1 VTSVAGAAPTW
12 MRRLAPIAVG
22 LATALVFSNAAPS
35 AAVHDDKFFVPS
47 HYELNGESLRRM
59 FREDTWTSAGSF
71 EGSYRPLLLL
81 SLAVDRA
88 RFGDDPH
95 GYHVTNVLLNAAA
108 AILLYALILAL
119 LRRFSAANGS
129 PAVVSRVHLLAAAGA
144 ALLFGVHP
152 IHTEAVD
159 SVFNRSEILGTVG
172 IVSALL
178 VILRWEARRP
188 VLAWLSAAVIYLA
201 ALLCRESAAS
211 LPALAALMLYL
222 LYAGVGWRR
231 VARAVA
237 PVATLLVPLG
247 VYLTLRH
254 SALTGGI
261 SHAPSLSEN
270 VAPRIGM
277 FGQLALVVESLREY
291 LRMVLWPH
299 PLRASYEDFR
309 VTALPISLVVLAVAM
324 CLALA
329 LRRRAPL
336 VTFGIGFFYLALLP
350 SSRLVT
356 ASNLNLSLGGH
367 TVFQPANTLL
377 VAERVVY
384 TPSAGLLLAAAAGL
398 AALARRFGRG
408 AAAAAALALCA
419 LLASLTLRR
428 NEQWHSETALW
439 EAETRVAPQNGDG
452 WRLLVGAYL
461 RQGRN
466 EDIARAC
473 DVQRDRH
480 PKIAQLH
487 NNCGIAYTA
496 LGRFKDAEASYRRAI
511 DLGLAAVAHANLGRL
526 LAQQGRVEEAE
537 AEYARAV
544 AAETDPPRRHLR
556 RAQLLMRFH
565 PDRVAE
571 ERQELEQALAIQPGY
586 GPAVN
591 LLRRIESS
599 ATTH

>member
-1 VTSVAGAAPTW
+1 
-12 MRRLAPIAVG
+12 MRWLAPIAVG

-47 HYELNGESLRRM
+47 RYELDGASLRRM

-81 SLAVDRA
+81 TLAVDRA

-95 GYHVTNVLLNAAA
+95 GYHVTNVLLNALT
-108 AILLYALILAL
+108 AILLYTFILAL
-119 LRRFSAANGS
+119 QRRFSAGKRS
-129 PAVVSRVHLLAAAGA
+129 LAVVSGVHLLAAAGA

-159 SVFNRSEILGTVG
+159 SVFNRSEILATIG

-178 VILRWEARRP
+178 LILRWETRRP
-188 VLAWLSAAVIYLA
+188 VLAWLSAAVIYVA

-222 LYAGVGWRR
+222 LYAGEGWRR
-231 VARAVA
+231 VVRAVA
-237 PVATLLVPLG
+237 PVATMLVPLG

-254 SALTGGI
+254 AALTNSI

-270 VAPRIGM
+270 IAPQTGI

-309 VTALPISLVVLAVAM
+309 VTALPISLVVLAVAIY
-324 CLALA
+324 LAVA

-336 VTFGIGFFYLALLP
+336 ATFGIGFFYLALLP

-356 ASNLNLSLGGH
+356 ASNLSLSLGGH
-367 TVFQPANTLL
+367 TAFQPANTLL
-377 VAERVVY
+377 LAERVVY
-384 TPSAGLLLAAAAGL
+384 TPSIGLALAAAAGL
-398 AALARRFGRG
+398 AALAIRFGG
-408 AAAAAALALCA
+408 AAAAAAALALCA
-419 LLASLTLRR
+419 LLAFVTFWR
-428 NEQWHSETALW
+428 NEQWHSNTALW

-452 WRLLVGAYL
+452 WRLLVAAYL
-461 RQGRN
+461 QEGRN
-466 EDIARAC
+466 EDIARVC
-473 DVQRDRH
+473 DRERDRH

-487 NNCGIAYTA
+487 NNCGIAYAA
-496 LGRFKDAEASYRRAI
+496 LGRSEDAEASYRRAI
-511 DLGLAAVAHANLGRL
+511 DLGLAAVGHANLGRL
-526 LAQQGRVEEAE
+526 LAQRGRIGEAE

-544 AAETDPPRRHLR
+544 TAETDPPRRHLR
-556 RAQLLMRFH
+556 RAQLLLRFH

-571 ERQELEQALAIQPGY
+571 ARQELEQALALQPGY
-586 GPAVN
+586 GPAVD
-591 LLRRIESS
+591 LLRTIESS
-599 ATTH
+599 ATNR